1 MRNFIYTAKKKLF
14 YLNQTFTCRMKF
26 KSAIQFINASIP
38 MYEQNKIMSIKLK
51 SDPQDQ
57 TNQEDWK
64 TDQNKEFDEV
74 IKYVLRNGKLSKD
87 ITEEELQI
95 HYMQNPIDFEYA
107 EWEMK
112 ESNFFDRGK
121 GYDSQINIKKGL
133 IHELV

>member
-1 MRNFIYTAKKKLF
+1 
-14 YLNQTFTCRMKF
+14 
-26 KSAIQFINASIP
+26 
-38 MYEQNKIMSIKLK
+38 MSHKRK

-64 TDQNKEFDEV
+64 TDQRNEFDEV

>member
-1 MRNFIYTAKKKLF
+1 
-14 YLNQTFTCRMKF
+14 MKF

-51 SDPQDQ
+51 SGPQDQ